1 MKQRWWWH
9 TAAPK
14 DSISNFEEAQIIWTQ
29 WCKDK
34 LCTLLTTNE
43 SIETD
48 FSELIKKIDSHFTVK
63 LTQNVDKQKLIVD
76 KLQKFGVN
84 ISPSKTEHKQT
95 EKLDLT
101 KPITR
106 KQTKQQNIK
115 KPILEGKQLASAEA
129 SPDKDDKE
137 VLVKTPVKSKRK
149 KGKQQSMVIA
159 EEDQQSNEF
168 EQNTA
173 ANDLELQTKKS
184 MDVALSPEPVVEKG
198 PSTLQKM
205 ETLKKQF

>member
-1 MKQRWWWH
+1 MQQYEQ
-9 TAAPK
+9 
-14 DSISNFEEAQIIWTQ
+14 N
-29 WCKDK
+29 
-34 LCTLLTTNE
+34 
-43 SIETD
+43 IED
-48 FSELIKKIDSHFTVK
+48 IKKDRLYFQIGIDA
-63 LTQNVDKQKLIVD
+63 QKAMR
-76 KLQKFGVN
+76 VN
-84 ISPSKTEHKQT
+84 NYSSS
-95 EKLDLT
+95 
-101 KPITR
+101 
-106 KQTKQQNIK
+106 
-115 KPILEGKQLASAEA
+115 G
-129 SPDKDDKE
+129 
-137 VLVKTPVKSKRK
+137 KTPVKSKRK